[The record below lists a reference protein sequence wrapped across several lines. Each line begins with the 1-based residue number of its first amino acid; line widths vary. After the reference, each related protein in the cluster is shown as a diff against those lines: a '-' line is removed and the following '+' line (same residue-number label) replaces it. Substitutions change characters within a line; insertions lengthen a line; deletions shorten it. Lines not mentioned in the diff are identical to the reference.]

1 MLFIPP
7 TDAELT
13 SYNEIKYKNNIAI
26 SYSISTMDLKP
37 LNKLTIDDN
46 DLVVVNNSNFSN
58 TDIKIGN
65 SDFEISNLST
75 WEDYL
80 NELDIENL
88 VIKLS
93 KHKTLMIKSKIT
105 KINHF
110 TPQIV
115 ID

>member
-13 SYNEIKYKNNIAI
+13 SYNEIKYKNTIAV
-26 SYSISTMDLKP
+26 SYSISSMDNKP
-37 LNKLTIDDN
+37 LNNFKNDN
-46 DLVVVNNSNFSN
+46 LVRLPYSNFSN
-58 TDIKIGN
+58 TEIQICN

-75 WEDYL
+75 WEDYT
-80 NELDIENL
+80 NELDIDSLN
-88 VIKLS
+88 IKLLKS
-93 KHKTLMIKSKIT
+93 KTLIVKSRIK